1 MNPLK
6 DNTVMTLM
14 SVLRTPIAV
23 ITTQIVVILLVVINV
38 DVVLVLKVMVKNVLI
53 RMNVSQDITSAQN
66 ILNGWFQTLFLWIL
80 KS

>member
-38 DVVLVLKVMVKNVLI
+38 DVVLVSKAMVKNVWI

-66 ILNGWFQTLFLWIL
+66 ILNVQI
-80 KS
+80 

>member
-23 ITTQIVVILLVVINV
+23 ITTQIAVILLVVINV
-38 DVVLVLKVMVKNVLI
+38 DVVLVSKVMVKNVLI

-66 ILNGWFQTLFLWIL
+66 ILNVPI
-80 KS
+80 

>member
-1 MNPLK
+1 
-6 DNTVMTLM
+6 MTLM

-38 DVVLVLKVMVKNVLI
+38 DVVLVSKAMVKNAWI

-66 ILNGWFQTLFLWIL
+66 ILNVQI
-80 KS
+80 

>member
-1 MNPLK
+1 
-6 DNTVMTLM
+6 MTLM

-38 DVVLVLKVMVKNVLI
+38 DVVLVSKAMVKNVWI

-66 ILNGWFQTLFLWIL
+66 ILNVQI
-80 KS
+80 

>member
-6 DNTVMTLM
+6 GNTVMTLM

-23 ITTQIVVILLVVINV
+23 ITTQIAVILLVVINV
-38 DVVLVLKVMVKNVLI
+38 DVVLVSKVMVKNVLI

-66 ILNGWFQTLFLWIL
+66 ILNVPI
-80 KS
+80 

>member
-38 DVVLVLKVMVKNVLI
+38 DVVLVSKVMVKNVLI

-66 ILNGWFQTLFLWIL
+66 ILNVPI
-80 KS
+80 